1 MFVGPNFQLKRKF
14 VTIQDLKQKQLDKM
28 KSATREGDKQMSTT
42 IIKKPSENEK
52 KNGSELKKINTNE
65 EEILIPTEKEKVGA
79 SDKVF
84 FVI

>member
-14 VTIQDLKQKQLDKM
+14 VTIQDLKQKQLDKK

-42 IIKKPSENEK
+42 
-52 KNGSELKKINTNE
+52 NGSELKKINTNE
-65 EEILIPTEKEKVGA
+65 EEILIPTQKEKVGA

-84 FVI
+84 FVIWFC